1 MQRMG
6 KIMTKKNF
14 IAKMENAKGVTF
26 DENTKVWKM
35 SKSKF
40 DDFMNRDE
48 FTNVKIIKSKKN
60 ENLFRLMVDNTEIGI
75 VETKTTKPRN
85 NAKGENVSRE
95 TSKTENVTGGKGFKP
110 RNAKYIVKYKNIG
123 EKSEKTNNDFS
134 TRNDLVAWL
143 KTQSRKNLEY
153 LRIYDEMGNVCRKS
167 AWYEK
172 NVVNG

>member
-1 MQRMG
+1 
-6 KIMTKKNF
+6 MTKKNF
-14 IAKMENAKGVTF
+14 VAKMENAKGVTF

-35 SKSKF
+35 TKTKF

-48 FTNVKIIKSKKN
+48 FQNVKIIKSKKN
-60 ENLFRLMVDNTEIGI
+60 ANLFRLMVDNTEIGI

-95 TSKTENVTGGKGFKP
+95 TSNKTEKSVNVGGKGFKP
-110 RNAKYIVKYKNIG
+110 RNAKYIVKYMELDGKK
-123 EKSEKTNNDFS
+123 EKINNDFT

-143 KTQSRKNLEY
+143 KTQSRKNLQY
-153 LRIYDEMGNVCRKS
+153 LRIYDEMGNECRKS

-172 NVVNG
+172 TAKEA